1 MDYQKT
7 AHEILQAIGGKNNL
21 ASAAHC
27 ATRLRLVIVDNSK
40 INKAAVEGIDGV
52 KGVFE
57 AAGQLQIIIGTGTV
71 NKVYD
76 EFIAEAGVQ
85 AASKDDVKQA
95 AASKAPWYK
104 RAIKSLGDI
113 FVPII
118 PAIVATG
125 LLNGLLGGLVQIY
138 PDMANSHFYELLNMF
153 SNTAL
158 TFLPILIAISAA
170 KIFGGNQFLG
180 AVIGM
185 IMIHPSLVNAWTVA
199 SGAETSTLWSWFGL
213 WNIQNTGY
221 QGHVI
226 PVILSV
232 WLMCAIEKRL
242 HKKVPEMLD
251 LFVTP
256 LVSVLVAGFFSM
268 TLIGP
273 VFAQLE
279 SWVLI
284 GAQKL
289 IAIPFGIGAF
299 IMGAAYA
306 PTVVAGVHHMYNA
319 IEMMMLANNG
329 MNTWMPIATA
339 ANVAQGA
346 AALAVALKTKNK
358 KTKAMALPASLSAF
372 MGITEPAIF
381 GVNVRYGRPFIA
393 GMIGGA
399 CGAAVASIM
408 GVYATANGVTGLF
421 GFLITVDSFV
431 GYLLTFV
438 VAFAVAF
445 IASWMMGIKEDT
457 PETAKDGNEADRKFD
472 NGNEAVKNNIENRKA
487 ENDGVTVKA
496 ENCANSDADK
506 KAENSISDTA
516 NGKVENNASNGTDKN
531 RENSSN
537 NNVKI
542 VADNFIMAPLT
553 GKSVPLAEVPDETFA
568 QGILGLGAA
577 IEPSEDKVVA
587 PADGVV
593 STIFDTR
600 HAIGLTLDNGA
611 EILIHVGIDTV
622 ELGGEGYTAYVA
634 EGDRVTKGQTL
645 ITFDMALIA
654 SKGYKVI
661 TPVIV
666 TNSDDYAAVKRVARG
681 SVTENDTF
689 IELVKE

>member
-1 MDYQKT
+1 MDYKKT
-7 AHEILQAIGGKNNL
+7 AHEILSAIGGKDNL

-27 ATRLRLVIVDNSK
+27 ATRLRLVIADNSK
-40 INKAAVEGIDGV
+40 VNKPVLETVDGV

-57 AAGQLQIIIGTGTV
+57 ASGQLQIIIGTGAV

-76 EFIAEAGVQ
+76 EFINEAGIQ
-85 AASKDDVKQA
+85 AATKADVKAA
-95 AASKAPWYK
+95 AASKSPWYK

-125 LLNGLLGGLVQIY
+125 LLNGLLGGLVQVF
-138 PDMANSHFYELLNMF
+138 PDMASSHLYELLNIF

-185 IMIHPSLVNAWTVA
+185 IMIHPNLVNAWSVA
-199 SGAETSTLWSWFGL
+199 SGATTSTLWSWFGV
-213 WNIQNTGY
+213 WNIQNVGY

-242 HKKVPEMLD
+242 HKKVPEMFD

-256 LVSVLVAGFFSM
+256 LVSVLVAGFLSM
-268 TLIGP
+268 TVIGP
-273 VFAQLE
+273 VFAQIE

-284 GAQKL
+284 GAQAL
-289 IAIPFGIGAF
+289 IAVPFGIGAF
-299 IMGAAYA
+299 IMGGVYA

-329 MNTWMPIATA
+329 MNIWMPIATA

-346 AALAVALKTKNK
+346 AALAVALKTRNK

-372 MGITEPAIF
+372 MGITEPTIF
-381 GVNVRYGRPFIA
+381 GVNIRFGRPFIA

-399 CGAAVASIM
+399 CGAAIASIM
-408 GVYATANGVTGLF
+408 NVYATANGVTGLF

-431 GYLLTFV
+431 GYLLTFA

-445 IASWMMGIKEDT
+445 AVSWIMGIKE
-457 PETAKDGNEADRKFD
+457 ETVSESADEDKDSEENLIEDNTSINDENTIAAPM
-472 NGNEAVKNNIENRKA
+472 NGNAI
-487 ENDGVTVKA
+487 
-496 ENCANSDADK
+496 
-506 KAENSISDTA
+506 
-516 NGKVENNASNGTDKN
+516 
-531 RENSSN
+531 
-537 NNVKI
+537 
-542 VADNFIMAPLT
+542 PLE
-553 GKSVPLAEVPDETFA
+553 EVPDETFA
-568 QGILGLGAA
+568 QGVLGLGAA
-577 IEPSEDKVVA
+577 IEPNEGKVVA
-587 PADGVV
+587 PADGTVE
-593 STIFDTR
+593 TIFDTK
-600 HAIGLTLDNGA
+600 HAIGLSLNNGA
-611 EILIHVGIDTV
+611 EILIHIGINTV
-622 ELGGEGYTAYVA
+622 ELGGEGYKAFVA
-634 EGDRVTKGQTL
+634 EGDKVKKGQTL
-645 ITFDMALIA
+645 ITFDMDFIK
-654 SKGYKVI
+654 SKGYKLV

-666 TNSDDYAAVKRVARG
+666 TNSDDYSEIELKTKG
-681 SVTENDTF
+681 NITTENT
-689 IELVKE
+689 LLGLAKE